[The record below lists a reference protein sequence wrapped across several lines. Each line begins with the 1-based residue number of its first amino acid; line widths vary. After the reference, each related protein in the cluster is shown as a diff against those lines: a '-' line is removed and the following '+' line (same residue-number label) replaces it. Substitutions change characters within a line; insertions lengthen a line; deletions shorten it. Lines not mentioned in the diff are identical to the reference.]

1 MIKSGEHLTKTA
13 LGLEEN
19 IEAALCYLGIW
30 VTGLIFYFVDDK
42 NKAIRFHAAQSVLV
56 FLPLSILGW
65 IFGGFFGIFHYGSGL
80 YFLWWISWLFWALVV
95 ILWIILMLKAFQ
107 GQKLKLPVVGDLAE
121 KYS

>member
-1 MIKSGEHLTKTA
+1 MVKTA

-19 IEAALCYLGIW
+19 IEAALCYLVIW
-30 VTGLIFYFVDDK
+30 ITGFIFYFLDDK
-42 NKAIRFHAAQSVLV
+42 NKTIRFHAMQSILT

-65 IFGGFFGIFHYGSGL
+65 IFGGFFGVFSYGPGM

-95 ILWIILMLKAFQ
+95 ILWIILMIKAFQ
-107 GQKLKLPVVGDLAE
+107 GDKLKLPFVGDLAE

>member
-1 MIKSGEHLTKTA
+1 MVKTA

-19 IEAALCYLGIW
+19 IEAALCYLGFW

-42 NKAIRFHAAQSVLV
+42 NKAIRFHAAQSILV

-65 IFGGFFGIFHYGSGL
+65 IFGGFFGIFSYASGL
-80 YFLWWISWLFWALVV
+80 YFLLVISWFFWVLVI

-107 GQKLKLPVVGDLAE
+107 GQKMKLPVVGDLAE

>member
-1 MIKSGEHLTKTA
+1 MVKTA

-42 NKAIRFHAAQSVLV
+42 NKTIRFHAAQSVMV

-65 IFGGFFGIFHYGSGL
+65 IFGGFFGILNYGPGL
-80 YFLWWISWLFWALVV
+80 VFLWWISWLFWVLVV

>member
-1 MIKSGEHLTKTA
+1 MVKTA

-19 IEAALCYLGIW
+19 IEAALCYLGLW

-65 IFGGFFGIFHYGSGL
+65 IFGGFFGIFNYGSGL
-80 YFLWWISWLFWALVV
+80 YFLWWISWFFWALVV